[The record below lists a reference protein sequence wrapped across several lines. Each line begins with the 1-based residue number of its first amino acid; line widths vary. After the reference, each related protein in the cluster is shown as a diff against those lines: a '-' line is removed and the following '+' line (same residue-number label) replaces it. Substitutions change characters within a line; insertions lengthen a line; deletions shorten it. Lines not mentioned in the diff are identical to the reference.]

1 MRFSFVFAAFA
12 ACISLGA
19 YAQET
24 EKSEK
29 LDSVVVSV
37 SRAGRNTPVTYTSV
51 GREELLGSPSG
62 SSLPMILSL
71 QPSVVTTNE
80 GGTGLGYSKMT
91 VRGSK
96 GSQVNV
102 TLNGITL
109 NDGESQEVFWV
120 NIPSLGRIVGNVQ
133 LQRGLGTSANGA
145 GAFGASVNMNTSF
158 VDALPSAS
166 CEFSY
171 GSFATRMS
179 TVSFSSGMTP
189 SGVYASFLYST
200 GNTDGY
206 IRNAWADVGS
216 LFGVLGWMRGNNSLR
231 FTVLSGKQ
239 HTGITWNGIP
249 LAKLESDRTYN
260 SAGGW
265 VDAFGGIHYYD
276 NESDNYVQ
284 THYQLNYTHRFSRGL
299 FWSTTFNFTK
309 GDGYYEQYKAGHDYD
324 GYPGEKLEKFGFATP
339 YVVGG
344 VSYKRSDFLTRKF
357 MDNGCKVINTT
368 LKYTGGRTELSGG
381 LYLSDYDGDH
391 FGRVLWSKVHGDNY
405 DYPDEWYRNNGRK
418 RDATAFARAEWRA
431 ASWLTAYAEMQGR
444 IVNLRMTG
452 IDDEFSDV
460 TFARTWHFFNPRA
473 GITAR
478 FEAHKAYASVALGH
492 REPGRSDLMEQ
503 AESANAPGGTGEVP
517 LKPERMVD
525 AELGYFYGS
534 SSFSGGVNLYCMEY
548 RDMLLET
555 GRISTTGYY
564 IKDNVGRSWR
574 RGVEFSFA
582 WKPVRILSVDGN
594 LTLSTN
600 KIRDYSYWLDT
611 YDDAVNWNPVL
622 DAQGHKVQTRVDCGT
637 VTMLMSPSITG
648 MARAEIKPFG
658 ENFKAG
664 LTGKYVGSQYWDNTE
679 SAERRIPA
687 YFVLDG
693 FVEKIIPVKGG
704 RISAAL
710 FLNNILDR
718 EYYADAW
725 VYRAVFAN
733 GDPEY
738 REEGLFPQ
746 APFNLSVRLR
756 FEF

>member
-1 MRFSFVFAAFA
+1 MRGFFIPAALA
-12 ACISLGA
+12 ACISSGLM
-19 YAQET
+19 AQTNEPV
-24 EKSEK
+24 EK

-37 SRAGRNTPVTYTSV
+37 SRAGRNTPVTYTTV
-51 GREELLGSPSG
+51 GRDELRGAPAG

-120 NIPSLGRIVGNVQ
+120 NIPSLGRIAGNVQ

-145 GAFGASVNMNTSF
+145 GAFGASVNMNTAF

-166 CEFSY
+166 CETSY
-171 GSFATRMS
+171 GSFNTRMS
-179 TVSFSSGMTP
+179 TLSFSSGMTP
-189 SGVYASFLYST
+189 SGVYASFLYSS

-206 IRNAWADVGS
+206 IRNAWADVSS
-216 LFGVLGWMRGNNSLR
+216 LFGVLGWMRGRNSLR
-231 FTVLSGKQ
+231 FTVLSGSQ

-249 LAKLESDRTYN
+249 LAKLETDRTYN

-265 VDAFGGIHYYD
+265 VDAFGGLHYYD

-284 THYQLNYTHRFSRGL
+284 THWQLNYTRQFSRSL

-324 GYPGEKLEKFGFATP
+324 GYPGEKLEKYGFATP

-344 VSYKRSDFLTRKF
+344 TSYKRSDFLTRKI
-357 MDNGCKVINTT
+357 MDNGCEVLNTS
-368 LKYTGGRTELSGG
+368 LKYSGERIELSGG

-391 FGRVLWSKVHGDNY
+391 FGKVLWSKVHGDSY
-405 DYPDEWYRNNGRK
+405 DYPDEWYRNSGRK
-418 RDATAFARAEWRA
+418 RDATAFARAEWQA
-431 ASWLTAYAEMQGR
+431 ASWLTAYAELQGR
-444 IVNLRMTG
+444 IVSLRMKG
-452 IDDEFSDV
+452 IDDDFSDMGYSH
-460 TFARTWHFFNPRA
+460 TWRFFNPRA
-473 GITAR
+473 GVTAR
-478 FEAHKAYASVALGH
+478 KGPHKAYASVALGH
-492 REPGRSDLMEQ
+492 REPGRSDLKEQ
-503 AESANAPGGTGEVP
+503 VEEANASGSGEIP

-525 AELGYFYGS
+525 AELGYSYAS
-534 SSFSGGVNLYCMEY
+534 SAFSGGVNLYCMEY

-555 GRISTTGYY
+555 GRISSTGYY

-574 RGVEFSFA
+574 RGVEFTFA

-594 LTLSTN
+594 LTLSSN
-600 KIRDYSYWLDT
+600 RIKDYTCWLDT
-611 YDDAVNWNPVL
+611 YDNATDWNKVL
-622 DAQGHKVQTRVDCGT
+622 DGQGRVVQTRVDCGT
-637 VTMLMSPSITG
+637 TAMLMSPSITG
-648 MARAEIKPFG
+648 MARAEVRPFG
-658 ENFKAG
+658 ESFKAG
-664 LTGKYVGSQYWDNTE
+664 LTGRYVGSQYWDNSG

-687 YFVLDG
+687 YCVFDAYA
-693 FVEKIIPVKGG
+693 EKVFDIKGG

-746 APFNLSVRLR
+746 APFNLSARLR

>member
-1 MRFSFVFAAFA
+1 MRFSFIFAAFA
-12 ACISLGA
+12 ACISTGA
-19 YAQET
+19 FAQET

-37 SRAGRNTPVTYTSV
+37 SRAGRNTPVTYTTV
-51 GREELLGSPSG
+51 GREELLGAPSA

-120 NIPSLGRIVGNVQ
+120 NIPSLGRMVGNVQ

-158 VDALPSAS
+158 VDAIPSAS
-166 CEFSY
+166 FEMSY
-171 GSFATRMS
+171 GSFATRVS
-179 TVSFSSGMTP
+179 TLSFNSGMTS
-189 SGVYASFLYST
+189 SGVYASFLYSS
-200 GNTDGY
+200 GSTDGY

-216 LFGVLGWMRGNNSLR
+216 LFGVLGWMRGRNSLR
-231 FTVLSGKQ
+231 FTVLSGTQ
-239 HTGITWNGIP
+239 HTGITWNGVP
-249 LAKLESDRTYN
+249 FAKLGTDRTYN
-260 SAGGW
+260 AAGGW
-265 VDAFGGIHYYD
+265 TDEFGSVHYYP

-284 THYQLNYTHRFSRGL
+284 THYQLNYTRQFSRRL

-309 GDGYYEQYKAGHDYD
+309 GDGYYEQYKAGYDYD
-324 GYPGEKLEKFGFATP
+324 GYPGEKLDKYGFANP

-344 VSYKRSDFLTRKF
+344 VSYKRSDFLTRKL
-357 MDNGCKVINTT
+357 MDNGCKVVNTT
-368 LKYTGGRTELSGG
+368 LKYSGDRTELSGG
-381 LYLSDYDGDH
+381 VYLSDYDGDH
-391 FGRVLWSKVHGDNY
+391 FGKVLWSKVHGDDY

-418 RDATAFARAEWRA
+418 REATAFARAEWQA

-444 IVNLRMTG
+444 IVNLRMKG
-452 IDDEFSDV
+452 IDDDFSDL
-460 TFARTWHFFNPRA
+460 AYGHTWRFFNPRA

-478 FEAHKAYASVALGH
+478 RGPHRAYASVALGH
-492 REPGRSDLMEQ
+492 REPGRSDLKEQ
-503 AESANAPGGTGEVP
+503 VEEANASGSGDIP

-525 AELGYFYGS
+525 AELGYSYGS
-534 SSFSGGVNLYCMEY
+534 PSFSGGVNLYCMEY

-574 RGVEFSFA
+574 RGVELSFA
-582 WKPVRILSVDGN
+582 WKPVRILALDGN

-600 KIRDYSYWLDT
+600 KIKDYTCWLDT
-611 YDDAVNWNPVL
+611 YDNATDWNKVVDAL
-622 DAQGHKVQTRVDCGT
+622 GQTVQTRVDCGT
-637 VTMLMSPSITG
+637 TTMLMSPSVTG
-648 MARAEIKPFG
+648 MARAEIRPFG
-658 ENFKAG
+658 EYFKAG
-664 LTGKYVGSQYWDNTE
+664 LTGKYVGSQYWDNTGSE
-679 SAERRIPA
+679 ERRIPA

-693 FVEKIIPVKGG
+693 FVEKVFPVRGG
-704 RISAAL
+704 RIAAAL
-710 FLNNILDR
+710 FLNNMLGR

-746 APFNLSVRLR
+746 APFNLSVRVR